1 MKHGTDIFW
10 TQRDYSGNA
19 VRVIRTR
26 TVGEPFDIE
35 RSAGGVVQC
44 VRLAV
49 NRLAKLDD
57 ISRNEP
63 DAKQLAKQGRTDH
76 SEVDSRTRNAG
87 HAKTSGGVVASVP
100 VRLEEIPSVQD
111 LAGRDTG
118 PAWNEASPAKEP
130 KRTASSGTGSTERT
144 ATAVPVERINVLA
157 IDFLN
162 LLFRAFHA
170 GKPTETHAVRSM
182 FQTVANAIRFLKPA
196 HVVFAMDGGHKL
208 RSQLLPQY
216 KAHRPPEDPA
226 LTVQKRLAE
235 DALYICGFDMVRILD
250 WEADDVL
257 ATLANQFTDIVIASC
272 DKDLLSLTQNNRCRI
287 YHPWGAGE
295 FMDSETKLGIPAHQV
310 TDFLALCGDTS
321 DGIPGVKGIGPKT
334 AVALL
339 AEYDSLEAI
348 IVAAKLGNIKGAN
361 GQKIAA
367 QHKDALLCRQVV
379 ELNNRLPIKELT
391 GFQPHPDWRME
402 LQNMRLG
409 SVAAIMESLQD
420 QRFIAKKLP
429 PSERVLSATNL
440 QVEQGEERDSGL
452 QDCPESAR
460 LTDHLPEEVE
470 PSGAPEICEPNATA
484 DREALCGLL
493 DSESYASV
501 ADNISVP
508 PAAEKYAAAG
518 FTEIRESPPPP
529 GTTLV
534 PKFFARWKDG
544 SKWLI
549 DPNTKR
555 HTCFSDTPVTEWRI
569 DSRGP
574 VDLQTNAVRG

>member
-35 RSAGGVVQC
+35 RSAGGVVRC

-63 DAKQLAKQGRTDH
+63 DAKRLAKQGRTDH

-87 HAKTSGGVVASVP
+87 HAKTSGGVVASVS
-100 VRLEEIPSVQD
+100 VRLEEIPSVQH
-111 LAGRDTG
+111 LAGRDTE

-162 LLFRAFHA
+162 ILVRAFHA

-196 HVVFAMDGGHKL
+196 HVVFAMDGGHKM

-226 LTVQKRLAE
+226 LTAQKRLAE
-235 DALYICGFDMVRILD
+235 DALYICGFDMIRILD

-361 GQKIAA
+361 GQKIGA
-367 QHKDALLCRQVV
+367 QHQDALLCRQVV

-420 QRFIAKKLP
+420 QRFIRKELHP
-429 PSERVLSATNL
+429 NERVVSATNL
-440 QVEQGEERDSGL
+440 QVEHGERRDSGP
-452 QDCPESAR
+452 QDCPESAT
-460 LTDHLPEEVE
+460 LVDHLREEVE
-470 PSGAPEICEPNATA
+470 PSDAPEICEPNATA
-484 DREALCGLL
+484 DREAICGLL

-501 ADNISVP
+501 ADNINIPSG
-508 PAAEKYAAAG
+508 AEKYAAAG
-518 FTEIRESPPPP
+518 FTDIRESPPPP
-529 GTTLV
+529 GTTLI

-574 VDLQTNAVRG
+574 VDIKTNAVRA